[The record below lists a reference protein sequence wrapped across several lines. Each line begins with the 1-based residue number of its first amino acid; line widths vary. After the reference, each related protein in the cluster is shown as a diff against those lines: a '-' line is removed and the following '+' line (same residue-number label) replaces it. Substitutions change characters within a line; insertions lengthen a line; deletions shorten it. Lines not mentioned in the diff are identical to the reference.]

1 MSKEL
6 SGGCDCGAI
15 HYTLKGPVRLVVNC
29 HCNAC
34 RKRNG
39 SAYSTY
45 CMVAQENLRIEQG
58 QEHLWVYANNQGGI
72 KHFCA
77 QCGSPLY
84 NINPRFAG
92 RLMVVYGSI
101 AEHRELSP
109 GFNVFC
115 ESQLPWVEGIAAI
128 KSFEQSMTR

>member
-15 HYTLKGPVRLVVNC
+15 HYRLKGFVRLIVNC

-45 CMVAQENLRIEQG
+45 CMVAHENFSIDRG
-58 QEHLWVYANNQGGI
+58 QEYLSVYENEKSGK
-72 KHFCA
+72 KHFCSK
-77 QCGSPLY
+77 CGSPLY
-84 NINPRFAG
+84 NFNPRFEG
-92 RLMVVYGSI
+92 RFMVVYGSL
-101 AEHRELSP
+101 AEYKEMCIRDRLSP
-109 GFNVFC
+109 GRA
-115 ESQLPWVEGIAAI
+115 PI
-128 KSFEQSMTR
+128 